1 MTRHRYSGP
10 ARIAARLALALLA
23 CLSVMAPMMPA
34 RGANSAVILIYH
46 RFGEND
52 LAITNIRLEQFEAHI
67 AELTSGPYTVLG
79 LPEIVD
85 RLKSGEALP
94 DRTVAITIDDA
105 YRSVFDAGFPRLRAA
120 NLPFTLFVST
130 APLDLASGGYMSW
143 DEVRVLAR
151 AGVAIGNHTT
161 SHLHMNGVAAAQ
173 NESEISH
180 ANQRFAD
187 ELGAAPRLFAY
198 PFGEYSKV
206 IRDLVAVSGFDAA
219 VAQFSGVANPG
230 SDLYALPRFALNE
243 RYGDIDRFR
252 LIVNALPIP
261 VMDIMP
267 SNPVLGPN
275 PPAFGFTLTEDIR
288 ALGALQCFP
297 SHMGA
302 AARVERLGPRR
313 IEIRFDQAFPQGRNR
328 INCTMPGPDGRWRW
342 LGAFFFVP

>member
-1 MTRHRYSGP
+1 
-10 ARIAARLALALLA
+10 
-23 CLSVMAPMMPA
+23 MPA

-46 RFGEND
+46 RFGENE
-52 LAITNIRLEQFEAHI
+52 LALTNIRIEQFEAHI

-79 LPEIVD
+79 LPEIAA
-85 RLKSGEALP
+85 RLKSGETLP

-105 YRSVFDAGFPRLRAA
+105 YQSVVDAAFPRLRAA

-130 APLDLASGGYMSW
+130 GPLDLASGGYMSW
-143 DEVRVLAR
+143 DELRMLAR
-151 AGVAIGNHTT
+151 EGVTIGNHTT
-161 SHLHMNGVAAAQ
+161 SHLHMNGVGAAQ
-173 NESEISH
+173 NESEISG

-198 PFGEYSKV
+198 PFGEYSNAT
-206 IRDLVAVSGFDAA
+206 RDLVAGAGFDAA
-219 VAQFSGVANPG
+219 VAQFSGVAYPG

-243 RYGDIDRFR
+243 QYGDMGRFR
-252 LIVNALPIP
+252 LIVNALPLP
-261 VMDIMP
+261 AMDIMP
-267 SNPVLGPN
+267 SNPVLGSN
-275 PPAFGFTLTEDIR
+275 PPAFGFTVTEDLA

-297 SHMGA
+297 SHMRE

-313 IEIRFDQAFPQGRNR
+313 IEIRFDQAFPRGRSR